1 MLSQEGELEKMK
13 KTNLFAIITLAATPA
28 FLHAQTT
35 NYSDIVGYTT
45 LNVRG
50 KTGSANAFSYIA
62 LNVHRPVSFANSVS
76 SHSTNGFGQSVIA
89 FSSGSLTM
97 DQLIAGGIR
106 QYLRIT
112 SGPNTGLISEVLSNQ
127 TGDIRVQD
135 NLSAVLDT
143 GTKFEVRPYWTLATA
158 FPAGAGLKT
167 GTSATLADTLTI
179 IDPATATGNAYF
191 YSSSANQW
199 RRGSTDSSAVI
210 IPPGSGIMVTRKDAA
225 AVSIKISGEV
235 ITSAIM
241 ADVAAGTAS
250 AAKFTFLANPY
261 PTASVSL
268 AQSNLFTGNPATGVT
283 GGSTA
288 TLADTVTIFD
298 PATGTGSAYFYNS
311 SANQWRRG
319 STDSSNVTIPE
330 GAAVMITR
338 KANRGAFEW
347 YIPSPIATINQ

>member
-1 MLSQEGELEKMK
+1 MK
-13 KTNLFAIITLAATPA
+13 KTNLFAVLALAATPA

-35 NYSDIVGYTT
+35 NFSDIVGYTT

-62 LNVHRPVSFANSVS
+62 LNVHRPVALRSVVGTKS
-76 SHSTNGFGQSVIA
+76 LNGSGQSVIA
-89 FSSGSLTM
+89 TSSSLTANQFSSSSNKH
-97 DQLIAGGIR
+97 
-106 QYLRIT
+106 YVRIT
-112 SGPNTGLISEVLSNQ
+112 SGSNTGLISEIVANDTSSI
-127 TGDIRVQD
+127 TVAD
-135 NLSAVLDT
+135 NLDSVLDNGVT
-143 GTKFEVRPYWTLATA
+143 QFEVRPYWTLASA

-167 GTSATLADTLTI
+167 GTSATLADTLTV
-179 IDPATATGNAYF
+179 IDPATGAGNAYF

-199 RRGSTDSSAVI
+199 RRGSTDSSSVI

-225 AVSIKISGEV
+225 AVPIQISGEV

-241 ADVAAGTAS
+241 ADVAAGTSS

-268 AQSNLFTGNPATGVT
+268 AQSGLYTGNPATGVAA
-283 GGSTA
+283 GSTA

-298 PATGTGSAYFYNS
+298 PSTGAGNAYFYSS

>member
-1 MLSQEGELEKMK
+1 
-13 KTNLFAIITLAATPA
+13 
-28 FLHAQTT
+28 
-35 NYSDIVGYTT
+35 
-45 LNVRG
+45 
-50 KTGSANAFSYIA
+50 
-62 LNVHRPVSFANSVS
+62 
-76 SHSTNGFGQSVIA
+76 
-89 FSSGSLTM
+89 
-97 DQLIAGGIR
+97 LIAEIVSNDTSS
-106 QYLRIT
+106 IT
-112 SGPNTGLISEVLSNQ
+112 VA
-127 TGDIRVQD
+127 D
-135 NLSAVLDT
+135 NLDAVLQNGVT
-143 GTKFEVRPYWTLATA
+143 PFEIRPYWTLATA

-225 AVSIKISGEV
+225 AVSIQISGEV

-241 ADVAAGTAS
+241 ADA
-250 AAKFTFLANPY
+250 
-261 PTASVSL
+261 
-268 AQSNLFTGNPATGVT
+268 

>member
-1 MLSQEGELEKMK
+1 MK
-13 KTNLFAIITLAATPA
+13 KTNLLAILALAATPA

-50 KTGSANAFSYIA
+50 KSGSANAFSYIA
-62 LNVHRPVSFANSVS
+62 LNVHRPVAYRGVVGTKSL
-76 SHSTNGFGQSVIA
+76 NGSGQSVLSVA
-89 FSSGSLTM
+89 STFTANQYAGASNKHYVRVTSGS
-97 DQLIAGGIR
+97 
-106 QYLRIT
+106 
-112 SGPNTGLISEVLSNQ
+112 NTGLISEVVSNDASSI
-127 TGDIRVQD
+127 TVAD
-135 NLSAVLDT
+135 NLDAVLQDGVT
-143 GTKFEVRPYWTLATA
+143 AFEIRPYWTLATA

-179 IDPATATGNAYF
+179 IDPATAAGNAYF

-225 AVSIKISGEV
+225 AVSIRISGEV
-235 ITSAIM
+235 ITSSIM
-241 ADVAAGTAS
+241 ADVAAGTSS

-261 PTASVSL
+261 PVASVSL
-268 AQSNLFTGNPATGVT
+268 AQSGLFTGNPATGVA

-298 PATGTGSAYFYNS
+298 PATGTGSAYFYNT

-319 STDSSNVTIPE
+319 STDSSNVTIPD
-330 GAAVMITR
+330 GGAVMVTR